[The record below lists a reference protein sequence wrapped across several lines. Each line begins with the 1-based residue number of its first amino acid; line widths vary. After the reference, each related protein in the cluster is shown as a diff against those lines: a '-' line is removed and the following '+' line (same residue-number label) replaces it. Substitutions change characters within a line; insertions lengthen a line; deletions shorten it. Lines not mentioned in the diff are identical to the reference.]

1 METILNPFISSGY
14 RKPEYFCDRVQES
27 KQLNELM
34 LNGANITLFAIR
46 RLGKTGLIHHV
57 FYPYR
62 ENSKIVCIYIDILAT
77 NNLAEFTNQLATA
90 IYNRFP
96 PQKTLGKK
104 IMDLFQ
110 RFRPIISFDELTGIP
125 SLSLTIQTT
134 AQNENTIGQIF
145 QFIDEQNIK
154 VIFAIDEFQQIL
166 EYPEK
171 NTEAILRTQI
181 QFLKNISF
189 IFCGSNQKMMHE
201 IFNSAKRPFFASCT
215 NMNLGFINENEYK
228 TFIRKNFNENDR
240 TITDEC
246 LDFICNFTQLHT
258 FYTQYFC
265 FTLFSKNK
273 KENTIEDARETALSI
288 LQLNENSYF
297 QYKNL
302 LTTSQW
308 NILCAIAKEE
318 KVYQPQS
325 KKFVT
330 TYQLGNPGLVKK
342 GIEALL
348 KKEIIFYNSGLE
360 TPYYEV
366 YDKYLMRWI
375 QHK

>member
-1 METILNPFISSGY
+1 MEKEFNPFISAGY
-14 RKPEYFCDRVQES
+14 REPAYFCDRKEES
-27 KQLNELM
+27 KQLTQLM
-34 LNGANITLFAIR
+34 LNGANVTLFAIR
-46 RLGKTGLIHHV
+46 RLGKTGLIHHL

-62 ENSKIVCIYIDILAT
+62 KNSKIVCIYIDILAT

-110 RFRPIISFDELTGIP
+110 RFRPVISFDELTGIP

-145 QFIDEQNIK
+145 QFLDEQNIK
-154 VIFAIDEFQQIL
+154 VVFAIDEFQQIL

-215 NMNLGFINENEYK
+215 NISLGFINENEYK
-228 TFIRKNFNENDR
+228 TFILKKFNENDR

-246 LDFICNFTQLHT
+246 LDFICKFTQLHT

-265 FTLFSKNK
+265 FILFSKNK
-273 KENTIEDARETALSI
+273 KENTIEDARETALNI
-288 LQLNENSYF
+288 LQLNESSYF

-330 TYQLGNPGLVKK
+330 TYQLGTPGLVKK
-342 GIEALL
+342 GMDALL
-348 KKEIIFYNSGLE
+348 KKEIIFYNSGVE

-375 QHK
+375 QYK